1 MARCLL
7 PLAAVFFS
15 CLTVLPASAAEKSSP
30 LPDTSSER
38 RVEVD
43 TQRERITGAD
53 TLTNT
58 TPSGEQTILEAPV
71 DTTDAPS
78 ADKDN

>member
-1 MARCLL
+1 
-7 PLAAVFFS
+7 
-15 CLTVLPASAAEKSSP
+15 
-30 LPDTSSER
+30 
-38 RVEVD
+38 VEVD
-43 TQRERITGAD
+43 TQRERITRAD

-58 TPSGEQTILEAPV
+58 APSGEQTILEAPV